1 MQYEVVRRKENDKAQ
16 ESLADG
22 DVDDSD
28 IITMVFDI
36 FSSRKK
42 FVFAK
47 INLYF
52 GFLGP
57 VL

>member
-52 GFLGP
+52 GS